1 MTANDEMGFGTKAVH
16 AGCEP
21 DAAFGAVMTPIYQT
35 STYAQEYPAQP
46 KDGYDYSRAK
56 NPTRTALENS
66 LAALEGGECALSFA
80 SGLSAIT
87 AVLHLLEKGA
97 HVVAGNDLYGG
108 SRRLFERVF
117 RNFGFDFT
125 YVDPSSPA
133 NFDAAIRPE
142 TRLIWVETP
151 TNPLLAIADLE
162 GIARVRAKRARPD
175 ILLGCDNT
183 FATPCLQNPIAYGF
197 DLVVHST
204 TKYIGGP
211 SDISGGAVVCKDAAV
226 GERVRFL
233 QLAVGAVPGPFD
245 CFLQLRGIKT
255 LHLRMQRHCENAQA
269 LVGWL
274 ARHPRVRKISYPGL
288 ESHPNHAIAARQM
301 RGFGGMVSFTL
312 DCSVKEAMD
321 ACARTEIFTLAES
334 LGGVE
339 SLIEHPPSM
348 THASI
353 PEAERRRIG
362 IDDGLIRLSVGIEDV
377 SDLIRDLSRA
387 LPT

>member
-1 MTANDEMGFGTKAVH
+1 MTHETEIGFGTKAVH

-21 DAAFGAVMTPIYQT
+21 DPAYGAVMTPIYQT
-35 STYAQEYPAQP
+35 STYAQEYPARP

-66 LAALEGGECALSFA
+66 LAALEGGACALSFA

-117 RNFGFDFT
+117 RPFGLDFT
-125 YVDPSSPA
+125 YVDPSAPK
-133 NFDAAIRPE
+133 NFADAIRPE
-142 TRLIWVETP
+142 TKLIWVETP
-151 TNPLLAIADLE
+151 TNPLLAIADLA
-162 GIARVRAKRARPD
+162 GIAAIGKSRG

-183 FATPCLQNPIAYGF
+183 FATPYLQNPLAHGF

-204 TKYIGGP
+204 TKYLGGH
-211 SDISGGAVVCKDAAV
+211 SDVIGGAVILKDAAL

-255 LHLRMQRHCENAQA
+255 LHLRMARHCENARA
-269 LVGWL
+269 IANWL
-274 ARHPRVRKISYPGL
+274 RDHPRVAKVDYPGFD
-288 ESHPNHAIAARQM
+288 SHPNHAVAKRQM
-301 RGFGGMVSFTL
+301 RDFGGMVSFTL
-312 DCSVKEAMD
+312 KASVEEAM
-321 ACARTEIFTLAES
+321 AVCTKTRVFTLAES

-353 PEAERRRIG
+353 PESERRKIG
-362 IDDGLIRLSVGIEDV
+362 IDDGLIRLSVGIEDAA
-377 SDLIRDLSRA
+377 DLIADLDHA
-387 LPT
+387 LR

>member
-1 MTANDEMGFGTKAVH
+1 MSQERELGFGTKAVH

-21 DAAFGAVMTPIYQT
+21 DPAYGAVMTPIYQT
-35 STYAQEYPAQP
+35 STYAQEYPARP

-56 NPTRTALENS
+56 NPTRTALEAS
-66 LAALEGGECALSFA
+66 LAALEGGACAYSFA

-87 AVLHLLEKGA
+87 AVLHLLEQGA

-117 RNFGFDFT
+117 RSFGLDFT

-133 NFDAAIRPE
+133 NFEAAIRPN

-151 TNPLLAIADLE
+151 TNPLLAIADLA
-162 GIARVRAKRARPD
+162 GIAAIGKARS

-183 FATPCLQNPIAYGF
+183 FATPYLQNPLAHGF
-197 DLVVHST
+197 DVVVHST
-204 TKYIGGP
+204 TKYLGGH
-211 SDISGGAVVCKDAAV
+211 SDVIGGAVILKDASL
-226 GERVRFL
+226 GERVQFL

-255 LHLRMQRHCENAQA
+255 LHLRMARHCENARKVA
-269 LVGWL
+269 TWL
-274 ARHPRVRKISYPGL
+274 RDHPRVAKVYYPGF
-288 ESHPNHAIAARQM
+288 ESHPNHAVAKRQM
-301 RGFGGMVSFTL
+301 RDFGGMVAFTL
-312 DCSVKEAMD
+312 KASVEEAMA
-321 ACARTEIFTLAES
+321 ACTKTRVFTLAES

-353 PEAERRRIG
+353 PEAERRKIG
-362 IDDGLIRLSVGIEDV
+362 IDDGLIRLSVGIEDAA
-377 SDLIRDLSRA
+377 DLIADLDRA
-387 LPT
+387 LR

>member
-1 MTANDEMGFGTKAVH
+1 MH
-16 AGCEP
+16 AGCVP
-21 DAAFGAVMTPIYQT
+21 DPTTGAVMTPIYQT

-56 NPTRTALENS
+56 NPTRTALENA
-66 LAALEGGECALSFA
+66 LAALEGGACALSFA

-117 RNFGFDFT
+117 RNYGFDFT
-125 YVDPSSPA
+125 YVDPADPK
-133 NFDAAIRPE
+133 NFEDAIRPE
-142 TRLIWVETP
+142 TRLLWVETP
-151 TNPLLAIADLE
+151 TNPLLAIADLA
-162 GIARVRAKRARPD
+162 GIAAIAEKRRGQG
-175 ILLGCDNT
+175 ILLACDNT
-183 FATPCLQNPIAYGF
+183 FATPCLQNPIAHGF

-204 TKYIGGP
+204 TKYIGGH
-211 SDISGGAVVCKDAAV
+211 SDIIGGAVICRDAAL
-226 GERVRFL
+226 GERIRFL

-255 LHLRMQRHCENAQA
+255 LHLRMQRHCENALQ
-269 LVGWL
+269 VVDWL
-274 ARHPRVRKISYPGL
+274 SRHPRVKQLYFPGL
-288 ESHPNHAIAARQM
+288 PTHKNHAVAKRQM
-301 RGFGGMVSFTL
+301 RAFGGMVSFTL
-312 DCSVKEAMD
+312 DATVKEAMD
-321 ACARTEIFTLAES
+321 ACARTKIFTLAES

-353 PEAERRRIG
+353 PENERRRIG

-377 SDLIRDLSRA
+377 ADLIGDLDSA
-387 LPT
+387 LPR